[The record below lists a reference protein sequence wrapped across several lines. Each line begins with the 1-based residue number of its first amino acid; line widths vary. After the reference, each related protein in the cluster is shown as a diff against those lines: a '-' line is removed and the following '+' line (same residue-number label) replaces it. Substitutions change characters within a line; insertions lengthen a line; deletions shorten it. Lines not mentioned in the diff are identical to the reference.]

1 MSKTDNTKSKR
12 KKTVIVDKYLYLESV
27 EENFD
32 TGITEEEWDK
42 MSERDKY
49 DFMCEWENELEYD
62 TSNHNAYK
70 FEIKVHHN
78 GEEIVY

>member
-32 TGITEEEWDK
+32 TGITEEEQDK

-49 DFMCEWENELEYD
+49 DFMCDWCMY
-62 TSNHNAYK
+62 
-70 FEIKVHHN
+70 
-78 GEEIVY
+78 IVYYIIHNMCVVIE